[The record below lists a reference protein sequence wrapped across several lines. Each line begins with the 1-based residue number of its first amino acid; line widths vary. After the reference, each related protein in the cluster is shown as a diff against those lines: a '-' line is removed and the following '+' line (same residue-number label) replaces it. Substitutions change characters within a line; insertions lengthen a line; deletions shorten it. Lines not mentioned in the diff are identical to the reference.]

1 MREVGE
7 ELGVASRRDV
17 WALRDMTF
25 FPLPSIAEILVAFG
39 LVSFPT
45 VGEVAAWLEETLL
58 PAGVSHAALAET
70 VESLVYAREEASWR
84 LDVSALLC
92 ECLQRYSRFIVFK
105 NIDPAVK
112 ARFVA
117 SCGHY
122 LEVLGRLKEEAE
134 SEQAGNL
141 VPKRDATVRRI
152 EETRKSLEEQKK
164 REKSVLYGQMV
175 LWSVCWSVVVACD
188 VMITC
193 KAILQY
199 NAMQYCNTIQ
209 GNTTIHTH
217 LTNRNN
223 GYSHIPPTP
232 NSNPFRCK
240 P

>member
-1 MREVGE
+1 
-7 ELGVASRRDV
+7 
-17 WALRDMTF
+17 MTF
-25 FPLPSIAEILVAFG
+25 FPLPSIVEILVAFG

-58 PAGVSHAALAET
+58 SAGVRYDALVET

-105 NIDPAVK
+105 NIDPTVK

-122 LEVLGRLKEEAE
+122 LEVLGRLKEEVE
-134 SEQAGNL
+134 GEQAGNL
-141 VPKRDATVRRI
+141 VSKRDVTVKKI

-175 LWSVCWSVVVACD
+175 LCSVCWCGGIWNDMMGWNDISQRQPYHIPAV
-188 VMITC
+188 
-193 KAILQY
+193 
-199 NAMQYCNTIQ
+199 TIPH
-209 GNTTIHTH
+209 II
-217 LTNRNN
+217 RNN
-223 GYSHIPPTP
+223 TQTHQ
-232 NSNPFRCK
+232 
-240 P
+240 